1 MARLDATRV
10 GAWRGLQAV
19 VGQIEREIDVELR
32 ADWDIPLGWFDVLA
46 SLQRLGGRAR
56 PLDVAA
62 DLRLPPSSLSRRLDR
77 LEEEGWIAR
86 HRLVDDADRRAV
98 EVELTRTGRRLWRE
112 MNVSYRRA
120 VQASF
125 AQHLADADV
134 GALRQVIELLT
145 VEAAVAAAT
154 TRQDELQREIADLSR
169 ARRTSPRSRRRS
181 GR

>member
-1 MARLDATRV
+1 MARLDAGRI

-19 VGQIEREIDVELR
+19 VGQIERGIGEELR

-77 LEEEGWIAR
+77 LQEEGWVAR
-86 HRLVDDADRRAV
+86 HRAARAPVGVPGTDLRSV
-98 EVELTRTGRRLWRE
+98 EIELTRTGRRLWRE

-120 VQASF
+120 VQAQF
-125 AQHLADADV
+125 AIHLDRADV
-134 GALRQVIELLT
+134 
-145 VEAAVAAAT
+145 EA
-154 TRQDELQREIADLSR
+154 LSR
-169 ARRTSPRSRRRS
+169 VVDRLVGLDDDGDDRDDGPGA
-181 GR
+181 G

>member
-1 MARLDATRV
+1 VARLDATRI

-19 VGQIEREIDVELR
+19 VGQIERGIDEELR

-77 LEEEGWIAR
+77 LQEEGWIAR
-86 HRLVDDADRRAV
+86 HREVPGADHRAV
-98 EVELTRTGRRLWRE
+98 GIELTRTGRRLWRE

-120 VQASF
+120 LQAQF
-125 AQHLADADV
+125 AIHLADTDIADV
-134 GALRQVIELLT
+134 RRVLDLLIDL
-145 VEAAVAAAT
+145 EP
-154 TRQDELQREIADLSR
+154 DETGSASVGGVDAD
-169 ARRTSPRSRRRS
+169 T
-181 GR
+181 

>member
-1 MARLDATRV
+1 MARLDASRV

-19 VGQIEREIDVELR
+19 VGQIERGIDDELR

-62 DLRLPPSSLSRRLDR
+62 DLRVPPSSLSRRMDR
-77 LEEEGWIAR
+77 LEEEGWLKR
-86 HRLVDDADRRAV
+86 HRHVDEADHRAV

-120 VQASF
+120 LQANF
-125 AQHLADADV
+125 AIHLDDADITAIRRVVDLLV
-134 GALRQVIELLT
+134 GVP
-145 VEAAVAAAT
+145 
-154 TRQDELQREIADLSR
+154 D
-169 ARRTSPRSRRRS
+169 PPP
-181 GR
+181 